1 MPDRPTFELGLVMA
15 GAVSARAYTAG
26 VLDFL
31 IEALDAIEDVRAG
44 RDTGYLRSDEPDA
57 KPILAP
63 PHQLRLTAMSG
74 TSAGAMV
81 TGIFTTVLG
90 TRVPPVG
97 PDRQLD
103 ERSPAKNPLYDAW
116 VQLIIVAF
124 GVAQCVGNNLFQV
137 TGVEQRPN
145 RRAARNIVGREQ
157 LVLIDQRAY
166 VGPKLPIYLCIGN
179 LRGVRYSL
187 SLSVDKGVVNEHQMS
202 MHADWMGF
210 CFDRDPAAS
219 LPGMRSLA
227 PGRAFDHWQTLG
239 AGALASGAFPV
250 GLSARELRRN
260 FTDYEERDWYE
271 PAMPRDPKRRIAR
284 DSRYIGQAW
293 MPSSWISQ
301 SGGKTEL
308 PPLDHAGDFPPDGEY
323 RFVNVDGGVFNN
335 EPLELCRAAVAG
347 DRPRNPRDPQQAD
360 RAVLL
365 IDPFPNLFELDHHY
379 DPTTQSHILQV
390 VRSLLGAFVSQAR
403 FKPDE
408 LALAKDPNVASRY
421 AIMPIRYDANDQP
434 AKYAIA
440 CGSLGG
446 FGGFLSKAF
455 RHHDFMLGRRN
466 CQRFLSRHFVLPAD
480 PGKGEVNPLFTSWTD
495 PETRGRFEVPPP
507 GRQRKTDTIH
517 LPIVPLL
524 GKLASESYTRVP
536 DWPTDPPDLQIANL
550 RQSILDRAD
559 AVKDGLI
566 AQYEAG
572 GLLRTGISLLWFLK
586 KQGWIERLAIGPIL
600 ADLRTRGL
608 LSPER

>member
-308 PPLDHAGDFPPDGEY
+308 PPLGHAGDFPPDGEY

-408 LALAKDPNVASRY
+408 LALAKDPTSRAATPLCQSATTRMTSRRNTRSPAARWAGSAAFY
-421 AIMPIRYDANDQP
+421 QRRSGITTSCWAGATVSVSSPDISCCRPTPGRARSIRYSRLGPTRRHAAASKSRRPGGSGRPIQFICPLCRCSGNWP
-434 AKYAIA
+434 ARAIPGYPTGPPTPRTCRSPI
-440 CGSLGG
+440 CG
-446 FGGFLSKAF
+446 KAF
-455 RHHDFMLGRRN
+455 STGRMR
-466 CQRFLSRHFVLPAD
+466 
-480 PGKGEVNPLFTSWTD
+480 
-495 PETRGRFEVPPP
+495 
-507 GRQRKTDTIH
+507 
-517 LPIVPLL
+517 
-524 GKLASESYTRVP
+524 
-536 DWPTDPPDLQIANL
+536 
-550 RQSILDRAD
+550 
-559 AVKDGLI
+559 
-566 AQYEAG
+566 
-572 GLLRTGISLLWFLK
+572 
-586 KQGWIERLAIGPIL
+586 
-600 ADLRTRGL
+600 
-608 LSPER
+608 